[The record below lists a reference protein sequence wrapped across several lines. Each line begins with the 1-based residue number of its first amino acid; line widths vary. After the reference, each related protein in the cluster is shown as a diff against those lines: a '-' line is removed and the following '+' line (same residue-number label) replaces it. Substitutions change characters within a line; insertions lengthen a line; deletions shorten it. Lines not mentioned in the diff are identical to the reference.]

1 MLEGGNTSLHRLKRY
16 QNLREHDLKTARRKR
31 KRRKTWSKADADTLR
46 NSTAED
52 MKTYAIAL
60 FEAQRGCCFHSGF
73 RMSLAE
79 DKSDPWRVLLERL
92 DVTRP
97 HIRGNVVL
105 VAAALNAID
114 HGARMSGGDGIG
126 GGLTPQRIDEY
137 LHGKAFCTTRLS
149 VRRVFQRLRR
159 ICRFPA
165 LARTDVYPTAPL
177 V

>member
-1 MLEGGNTSLHRLKRY
+1 MLAGDDICLHRLQRYRFHLRADSTTTRLKR
-16 QNLREHDLKTARRKR
+16 
-31 KRRKTWSKADADTLR
+31 WSKADADNLR
-46 NSTAED
+46 STTAED
-52 MKTYAIAL
+52 MTTYAIAL
-60 FEAQRGCCFHSGF
+60 FHAQRGCCFHSGF

-105 VAAALNAID
+105 VATEFNATD

-126 GGLTPQRIDEY
+126 GGLTPQRIDEF
-137 LHGKAFCTTRLS
+137 LHGKAFRGTRQR
-149 VRRVFQRLRR
+149 VTKVFQRLRE
-159 ICRFPA
+159 ICPFPA
-165 LARTDVYPTAPL
+165 LERTDIYPTAL